1 MTAKPIKILQKLK
14 LKYNYRHNLQL
25 QSVGFRSLICFLK
38 SSIMP
43 RFLNLFWATFHIRL
57 SSKQSAC
64 VPYQEVMV
72 SGKGPYIKNAWGGR
86 RVFTRVVKNFSQK
99 LMGHEKFLKFLYG
112 PQNIIFMFFYNF
124 NFQ

>member
-1 MTAKPIKILQKLK
+1 MPAKPMKILQKLK

-43 RFLNLFWATFHIRL
+43 TFLNLFWATFHIKL
-57 SSKQSAC
+57 PSKQSAC

-72 SGKGPYIKNAWGGR
+72 SGKGLYIKNAW
-86 RVFTRVVKNFSQK
+86 VFAGAVKNFSQK
-99 LMGHEKFLKFLYG
+99 LMGHEKFLKFLDG

-124 NFQ
+124 NF